1 MFVRVKRKIA
11 TKKHKKRKFIF
22 WCLFL
27 TNIFSIGRFMKE
39 NKERKTRH

>member
-22 WCLFL
+22 WCLLCLFAA
-27 TNIFSIGRFMKE
+27 NVFKMKE
-39 NKERKTRH
+39 DLRESCK